1 MKRERTRTVQERA
14 DPNSGNDVFW
24 ERVSHAIQKQGRV
37 WNDFFRARQAE
48 RTGGRIV
55 GGRWRR
61 SIVVCGNLLGLT
73 LVKRRM
79 FADGAPSLLPGQRG
93 GKRDVSAASDRW
105 FHKHFADDDQ
115 NELCVCDTSSTT
127 VTIQSQLQSINM
139 WSFRHPKLLRIRI
152 IFGIDLHIN
161 NKLMWCCFILMH
173 SGLFYHYNVGM
184 LYVNEQRYI
193 SEPPA
198 HFAHC
203 CTNYRL
209 YLCPPPQTQRVSPLS
224 RMEEGRLT
232 ELIKL

>member
-1 MKRERTRTVQERA
+1 MGPRA
-14 DPNSGNDVFW
+14 FFQGSGGESGMW
-24 ERVSHAIQKQGRV
+24 ALHL
-37 WNDFFRARQAE
+37 
-48 RTGGRIV
+48 TGG
-55 GGRWRR
+55 
-61 SIVVCGNLLGLT
+61 SINT
-73 LVKRRM
+73 LQTMTKTR
-79 FADGAPSLLPGQRG
+79 
-93 GKRDVSAASDRW
+93 
-105 FHKHFADDDQ
+105 
-115 NELCVCDTSSTT
+115 CVCDTSSTT

-193 SEPPA
+193 SEPPT

-224 RMEEGRLT
+224 RMEGGRLT